1 MTTLTLDDLSLNT
14 ALQWVDRDN
23 WQPVAQTA
31 RATLDG
37 GLAVF
42 HQPLLAGRPITLVS
56 TESSGW
62 VDRATLDALHVLARM
77 PGSLHTLTLGA
88 DLFTVLWRHD
98 DPPALQ
104 AEPLVARLA
113 PGPSD
118 WFRVTLKFTAV

>member
-1 MTTLTLDDLSLNT
+1 MTLFLDTLALPASLT
-14 ALQWVDRDN
+14 WQDRDN

-56 TESSGW
+56 TEFSGW
-62 VDRATLDALHVLARM
+62 VDRVTLDALHALASV
-77 PGSLHTLTLGA
+77 PGSLHALALGA
-88 DLFTVLWRHD
+88 DQFTVIWRHD

-104 AEPLVARLA
+104 AEPLVARLT
-113 PGPSD
+113 PGPGD
-118 WFRVTLKFTAV
+118 WFRVTLKFTAG